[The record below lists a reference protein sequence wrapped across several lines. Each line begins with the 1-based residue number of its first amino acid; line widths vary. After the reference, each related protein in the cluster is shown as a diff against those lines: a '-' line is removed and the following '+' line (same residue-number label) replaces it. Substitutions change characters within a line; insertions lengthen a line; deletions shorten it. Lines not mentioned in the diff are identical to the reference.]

1 MAGKDSEDKLV
12 SSVGLLIREMR
23 TLIGVITESRTEV
36 DELKQKMDYD
46 FETATSGIPD
56 RVEAIEGF
64 LKEVFPKKEG

>member
-1 MAGKDSEDKLV
+1 VEEKDKLV

-23 TLIGVITESRTEV
+23 TLIGVISSEKAEV
-36 DELKQKMDYD
+36 EELKQRLDYD

-64 LKEVFPKKEG
+64 LKKVFSKK